1 MKRALLGVVLLAL
14 ALALAAATA
23 GAQVAVRST
32 VSATRIPLGED
43 FDWMISVD
51 GAMGAEEPVVPAIDF
66 GRVEFRGSNQQMSF
80 INGQMSARTVFQ
92 FHVTPTR
99 TGRFQVPAVTV
110 RAKGGVYNTDPIAIE
125 VSPAQPGA
133 QATLEGPGGRPRLRL
148 VASAEPRT
156 VVVGEPV
163 IYTIRFYQGTRIL
176 GEPQYRGPDTP
187 RFYVEP
193 TGPGSTYYEGTGPD
207 RWLVGERHT
216 VLYPTVS
223 GRLTIGR
230 ATMACLVADYNHPDG
245 VEVDLTSEPLAIDVR
260 PLPPAPAGSSGAVA
274 DVRLTGAIDRT
285 EIRGDEALEV
295 TFRLSGTGNLRL
307 APPPAFDR
315 LADFEV
321 FDRKTEDSLAVED
334 GRAEGTRIVRY
345 TLLPRRLGSLTLPP
359 VRYITYVPGAGYR
372 TLEWAGARIEVAP
385 GLGRAL
391 PAGGSRLALV
401 PTGSPGSTPL
411 NAARPWT
418 AAALVL
424 VALAFALPRFVPRA
438 GGLGGAAAATRAAEI
453 DTQLASLSEARRKGD
468 VREFWRRAESALALT
483 PDDSAA
489 ELRARIARAR
499 YAPGGG
505 SPAEMDATFGRIESL
520 LREGRA
526 AARASA
532 KSHAPAW
539 VRVATG
545 ALLLAGLSLAAVGAS
560 QVWNAP
566 RDAELGARL
575 KQAAA
580 ALSTDAK
587 PAARAALIDLWNEGA
602 RRPGVA
608 LDLAIAAYH
617 DRRLGEAALWTER
630 ARRLD
635 PRHPLVHDL
644 VRALS
649 QEGAWQGLPTGPR
662 ARTTGGELAFAACV
676 CAAIGILFL
685 AVRRRSA
692 RIAGITAVVLAL
704 ALGLAAGQSGAAGEA
719 PGRGIVL
726 VETPLADRPGGTGD
740 TILEAGRAVWL
751 EGASGGWTRV
761 RAGSQVRGFVPSNHL
776 RLI

>member
-1 MKRALLGVVLLAL
+1 MKRALLAGFW
-14 ALALAAATA
+14 LALAAAA
-23 GAQVAVRST
+23 APASAQVAVRST

-51 GAMGAEEPVVPAIDF
+51 GAMGAEEPVVPAVDF
-66 GRVEFRGSNQQMSF
+66 GRVEFGGSNQQMSF
-80 INGQMSARTVFQ
+80 INGKMSARTVFQ

-110 RAKGGVYNTDPIAIE
+110 RAKGGVYSTDPIAIE
-125 VSPAQPGA
+125 VTPAQPGA
-133 QATLEGPGGRPRLRL
+133 QATLEGTGGRPRLRL

-163 IYTIRFYQGTRIL
+163 IYSIRFYQGTRIL

-193 TGPGSTYYEGTGPD
+193 TGPGNTYYQGTGPD

-216 VLYPTVS
+216 VLYPTVT

-230 ATMACLVADYNHPDG
+230 ATMACLVADSNHPDG
-245 VEVDLTSEPLAIDVR
+245 VEVDLTSETLVIDVM
-260 PLPPAPAGSSGAVA
+260 PLPPAPPGFSGAVA
-274 DVRLTGAIDRT
+274 DVRLKGSIDRA
-285 EIRGDEALEV
+285 EIRGDEALQV
-295 TFRLSGTGNLRL
+295 TFRLTGTGNLRL
-307 APPPAFDR
+307 APPPAFER

-334 GRAEGTRIVRY
+334 GRAEGTKIVRY

-372 TLEWAGARIEVAP
+372 ALEWEGARIAVAP

-391 PAGGSRLALV
+391 PAGGSRPALI
-401 PTGSPGSTPL
+401 PTGAPGSTPL
-411 NAARPWT
+411 NAARPWA
-418 AAALVL
+418 AAALVVL
-424 VALAFALPRFVPRA
+424 ALAFALPRLAPRS
-438 GGLGGAAAATRAAEI
+438 GGAGGAAAAARATES
-453 DTQLASLSEARRKGD
+453 DTQLARLSEARQKGD
-468 VREFWRRAESALALT
+468 VREFWRRAETAVALT
-483 PDDSAA
+483 PDAA
-489 ELRARIARAR
+489 AVDLRAQIARAR

-505 SPAEMDATFGRIESL
+505 GPAEMDATFGRIEAH
-520 LREGRA
+520 LRADRA

-532 KSHAPAW
+532 RSHAPAW
-539 VRVATG
+539 VRAATG
-545 ALLLAGLSLAAVGAS
+545 ALFLAGLALATVGAL

-566 RDAELGARL
+566 KDAELSARL

-580 ALSTDAK
+580 GLSTDAR

-608 LDLAIAAYH
+608 LDLAIAAYF

-635 PRHPLVHDL
+635 PRHPLVDEM

-649 QEGAWQGLPTGPR
+649 QEGAWQGLPTGAR
-662 ARTTGGELAFAACV
+662 ARTTGGELAFAASV
-676 CAAIGILFL
+676 CAAIGMFFL
-685 AVRRRSA
+685 ALRRRSA
-692 RIAGITAVVLAL
+692 RLAGIITLMLAL
-704 ALGLAAGQSGAAGEA
+704 ALGIAAGQSGALGEA
-719 PGRGIVL
+719 AGRGIVL
-726 VETPLADRPGGTGD
+726 VETPLADRPGGGGD
-740 TILEAGRAVWL
+740 TNLEAGRAVWL

-761 RAGSQVRGFVPSNHL
+761 RAGSLVRGFVPSN
-776 RLI
+776 RVRAI